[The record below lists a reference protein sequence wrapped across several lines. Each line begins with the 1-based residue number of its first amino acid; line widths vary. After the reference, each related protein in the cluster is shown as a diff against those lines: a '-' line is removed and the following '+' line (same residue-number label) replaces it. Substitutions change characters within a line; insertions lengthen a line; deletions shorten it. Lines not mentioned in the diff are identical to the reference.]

1 MQTFVKC
8 SVERN
13 LLAADCPRPRSR
25 SQVVQE
31 EGAADRRPVKMLG
44 VQELEL
50 SSAGEGFVDKRVDRE
65 LGPRAEGGG

>member
-8 SVERN
+8 IVESN
-13 LLAADCPRPRSR
+13 LDCLRPRSR

-31 EGAADRRPVKMLG
+31 EGAADRRPVKILG

-50 SSAGEGFVDKRVDRE
+50 SSARGRGC
-65 LGPRAEGGG
+65 